1 MEIQNRESDLIG
13 PRRSLLKADPVA
25 ASAEQVSGR
34 DQVAVAGG
42 LEFQPRAV
50 PDESLQC
57 SESLKIIENDHFVP
71 FTWINLITRLKK
83 LLMKKY
89 FK

>member
-34 DQVAVAGG
+34 DQVAVAGR
-42 LEFQPRAV
+42 LKLQSRAV

-57 SESLKIIENDHFVP
+57 SEGLKIIENDDFVP
-71 FTWINLITRLKK
+71 FTWINLVTRLK
-83 LLMKKY
+83 
-89 FK
+89 

>member
-1 MEIQNRESDLIG
+1 MKIQNRESDLIG

-34 DQVAVAGG
+34 DQVAVARR
-42 LEFQPRAV
+42 LELQPRAV

-57 SESLKIIENDHFVP
+57 SESLKIKSFWTFYLNFLVILGH
-71 FTWINLITRLKK
+71 TTR
-83 LLMKKY
+83 
-89 FK
+89 